1 MDGTEPWIHPSS
13 IIDDGSLIGNGT
25 KIWHYSHIMDNVSIG
40 QNCTLGQNIMIGSGV
55 TIGSGCKIQNNVS
68 IFSGDILEE
77 NVFCGPSSVFTN
89 VLYPRAE
96 IDRRDEFKETF
107 VRTGVSIGANA
118 TILCGI
124 TIGEYAMIGSGAV
137 VTKNIPHDENKIN
150 EMLKIFLLHYTH
162 NIDDDSVLFE
172 NVETVLKLIK
182 SKKLKL
188 AVCTNKME
196 KLSNMLLEKLGVLH
210 YFDYL
215 VGGDT
220 FAKSKPD
227 PFPLIE
233 ICKKLSVSE
242 NESIMIGDSAT
253 DLNAGHNANMPV
265 VLVGYGYTDNKNI
278 YNDADLVI
286 NNFSQLTELIE

>member
-1 MDGTEPWIHPSS
+1 MNLKNKKLFIFDLDGTLVDTAPDCKNSLNYMLSELNEP
-13 IIDDGSLIGNGT
+13 L
-25 KIWHYSHIMDNVSIG
+25 
-40 QNCTLGQNIMIGSGV
+40 V
-55 TIGSGCKIQNNVS
+55 T
-68 IFSGDILEE
+68 LEE
-77 NVFCGPSSVFTN
+77 IRNLVGYGARE
-89 VLYPRAE
+89 L
-96 IDRRDEFKETF
+96 IRRT
-107 VRTGVSIGANA
+107 
-118 TILCGI
+118 
-124 TIGEYAMIGSGAV
+124 V
-137 VTKNIPHDENKIN
+137 VTKNIPHDDDKIN

>member
-1 MDGTEPWIHPSS
+1 MLSELNEP
-13 IIDDGSLIGNGT
+13 L
-25 KIWHYSHIMDNVSIG
+25 
-40 QNCTLGQNIMIGSGV
+40 V
-55 TIGSGCKIQNNVS
+55 T
-68 IFSGDILEE
+68 LEE
-77 NVFCGPSSVFTN
+77 IRNLVGYGARE
-89 VLYPRAE
+89 L
-96 IDRRDEFKETF
+96 IRRT
-107 VRTGVSIGANA
+107 
-118 TILCGI
+118 
-124 TIGEYAMIGSGAV
+124 V
-137 VTKNIPHDENKIN
+137 VTKNIPHDDDKIN